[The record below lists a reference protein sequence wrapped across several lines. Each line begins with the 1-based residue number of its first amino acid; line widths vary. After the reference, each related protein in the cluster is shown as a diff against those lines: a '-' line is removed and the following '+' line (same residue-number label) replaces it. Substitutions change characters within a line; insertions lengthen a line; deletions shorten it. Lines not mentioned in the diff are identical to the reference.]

1 MEGYT
6 TMKRILAVLLSV
18 SVLSS
23 LAGCGCQRENP
34 EPQPPGTPAGTE
46 FSVGMVTDIGG
57 VNDQS
62 FNQSAW
68 EGLNR
73 AKEAFGCRI
82 GYLESKQ
89 EADYGPNLDKMA
101 DEEYDLVWGIGFMM
115 ADAIENAARQNPAGM
130 YAIVDNAYAETP
142 DNVISVVFRAQEP
155 SFLVGYIA
163 GRMTQT
169 GKVGFIG
176 GMKSGTIDQFDYG
189 FQGGVQWAA
198 KELGKDIT
206 VEVQY
211 AESFSDTA
219 KGKSIAQKM
228 ISGGC
233 DIVFHAAGNAGNG
246 VIEAAKEAGKYAIGV
261 DRDQSYLAPDTV
273 ITSAMKLVGD
283 AMYLVTERVK
293 NGESLGGQTLAFG
306 IKEKCAGISSAS
318 DKLVPADIL
327 EATGRI
333 EQMIVNEEIVPPYDE
348 ETYRAYLETLQ

>member
-1 MEGYT
+1 
-6 TMKRILAVLLSV
+6 MKRFIAVLLSI

-23 LAGCGCQRENP
+23 LSGCGCQRKDP
-34 EPQPPGTPAGTE
+34 EPSSPGTPTGDD
-46 FSVGMVTDIGG
+46 FSTGMVTDIGG

-68 EGLNR
+68 EGLSR
-73 AKEAFGCRI
+73 AKDALGIRV

-89 EADYGPNLDKMA
+89 EAEYGSNLDKMA
-101 DEEYDLVWGIGFMM
+101 DEQYDLIWGIGFMM
-115 ADAIENAARQNPAGM
+115 ADAIEHAANQNPSKM
-130 YAIVDNAYAETP
+130 YGIVDYAYEEP
-142 DNVISVVFRAQEP
+142 MDNVIAVKFREQEP

-169 GKVGFIG
+169 DKIGFVG
-176 GMKSGTIDQFDYG
+176 GMESETIDKFDYG
-189 FQGGVQWAA
+189 YRAGAQWAA
-198 KELGKDIT
+198 KELGKTIT

-261 DRDQSYLAPDTV
+261 DRDQSALAPDTV

-283 AMYLVTERVK
+283 AMYLVIEQVR
-293 NGESLGGQTLAFG
+293 NGEALGGKNLDFG
-306 IKEKCAGISSAS
+306 IKEHCAGISETSS
-318 DKLVPADIL
+318 RLVPAEIL
-327 EATGRI
+327 EATAEI
-333 EQMIVNEEIVPPYDE
+333 EQKIIDGEIVPPYDKE
-348 ETYRAYLETLQ
+348 SYDAFMETLK